1 MALLRNA
8 QIVDSKPS
16 VTKNLPPSYIKEL
29 NGKDVRPPMR
39 RKQLET
45 AYYDDMARIQPL
57 LEAFIKR
64 TLGDSV
70 KVDAT
75 FWVTNFI
82 RLDKGEKDF
91 SAMIN
96 LMNELSKIYKV
107 IKKKIVQG
115 TFKQNLQGEWSDER
129 HLWERVIDN
138 LIGLVD
144 DKDDYV
150 LRSVN
155 EALSKLG
162 LSLLDIKERKK
173 ELELKKA
180 KSYIDE
186 YDISL
191 EASGENLRKYL
202 VSGENTLILEGLTIM
217 FDEGVPSELM
227 GLILGLYMWSDDKD
241 VRALARKIF
250 FNDAPEEIKELVKTT
265 WKTSYRNIKSIDL
278 IESSL

>member
-82 RLDKGEKDF
+82 RLDKSEKDF

-96 LMNELSKIYKV
+96 LMNE
-107 IKKKIVQG
+107 
-115 TFKQNLQGEWSDER
+115 FGEIR
-129 HLWERVIDN
+129 
-138 LIGLVD
+138 
-144 DKDDYV
+144 
-150 LRSVN
+150 
-155 EALSKLG
+155 
-162 LSLLDIKERKK
+162 
-173 ELELKKA
+173 
-180 KSYIDE
+180 
-186 YDISL
+186 
-191 EASGENLRKYL
+191 
-202 VSGENTLILEGLTIM
+202 
-217 FDEGVPSELM
+217 
-227 GLILGLYMWSDDKD
+227 
-241 VRALARKIF
+241 
-250 FNDAPEEIKELVKTT
+250 
-265 WKTSYRNIKSIDL
+265 
-278 IESSL
+278 